1 MLSSDI
7 IERIKNI
14 DSNYVISGSQAV
26 MIYVGHDIRE
36 CNDLD
41 IHLKK
46 EVSYEDISKEL
57 NVAVDISYEPIPY
70 QIYKGIRLIELEKLL
85 ANKLNRINIEFRNKD
100 LYDLYF
106 LLDLKYS
113 ESVLVKYLSFKNF
126 NLIINENE
134 NVDFSEFYF
143 EIEIEECVQKI
154 KNNLYKIYS

>member
-1 MLSSDI
+1 MLGSDI

-14 DSNYVISGSQAV
+14 DGNYVISGSQAV
-26 MIYVGHDIRE
+26 MIYVGYDIRE

-57 NVAVDISYEPIPY
+57 NIAVDISYKPIPY
-70 QIYKGIRLIELEKLL
+70 QIYKGIRIIQLEKLL

-113 ESVLVKYLSFKNF
+113 ESVLKKYLLFNNF
-126 NLIINENE
+126 NLVES
-134 NVDFSEFYF
+134 VDFSKFYF
-143 EIEIEECVQKI
+143 GIKLEECVQKI
-154 KNNLYKIYS
+154 KNKLQKIYS

>member
-14 DSNYVISGSQAV
+14 DNNYVISGSQAV

-57 NVAVDISYEPIPY
+57 NIAVDVSFEPIPY
-70 QIYKGIRLIELEKLL
+70 QIYKGIRIIELEKLL

-106 LLDLKYS
+106 LLNLKYN
-113 ESVLVKYLSFKNF
+113 ESVLLKYISFKD
-126 NLIINENE
+126 LGLVES
-134 NVDFSEFYF
+134 VDFGKFYF
-143 EIEIEECVQKI
+143 KINPEECIEKI
-154 KNNLYKIYS
+154 RNNLHKIYS

>member
-14 DSNYVISGSQAV
+14 DSNYAISGSQAV

-57 NVAVDISYEPIPY
+57 NVAVAISYEAIPY

-85 ANKLNRINIEFRNKD
+85 ANKLNRINIKFRNKD

-154 KNNLYKIYS
+154 KNNLHKIYS

>member
-7 IERIKNI
+7 IERIKNV
-14 DSNYVISGSQAV
+14 DNNYVISGSQAV

-41 IHLKK
+41 IHLEK

-57 NVAVDISYEPIPY
+57 DIPLDISYEPIPY
-70 QIYKGIRLIELEKLL
+70 QIYKGIRIIELEKLL

-106 LLDLKYS
+106 LLNLKYNARI
-113 ESVLVKYLSFKNF
+113 LKKYLLLKEF
-126 NLIINENE
+126 NLVDS
-134 NVDFSEFYF
+134 VDFSKFYF
-143 EIEIEECVQKI
+143 EIKLEECVQKI
-154 KNNLYKIYS
+154 KINLQKIYS